1 MLLTAL
7 FSDIQALPFSTSYRL
22 FFEAHNEV
30 LELYPPTSKLC
41 RFYLIQDYRRIGK
54 KRSSDDT
61 DNYTPVI

>member
-41 RFYLIQDYRRIGK
+41 RFYLIQDYRFAAAGTLG
-54 KRSSDDT
+54 SASAT
-61 DNYTPVI
+61 V